1 MADGGQFV
9 TIKSSPGEPE
19 GPRPNEER
27 GVHNPRVIDL
37 IGLDAENDQVYLL
50 MLELR
55 PFRTEPGPVQLQQ
68 IENKFNSYLGYVL
81 DGHLVAQYPQYEGKR
96 VRIQLD
102 CASIPG
108 DDEIPFFTGMYDF
121 AAGEDIEF
129 VVNVIASE
137 SQQGAAAT

>member
-1 MADGGQFV
+1 MSTASMCSHQRASWVEQRHDFV
-9 TIKSSPGEPE
+9 ARHGDE
-19 GPRPNEER
+19 
-27 GVHNPRVIDL
+27 H
-37 IGLDAENDQVYLL
+37 
-50 MLELR
+50 
-55 PFRTEPGPVQLQQ
+55 PFG
-68 IENKFNSYLGYVL
+68 F

-108 DDEIPFFTGMYDF
+108 DGEIPFFTGMHDF

-129 VVNVIASE
+129 GVNGIASE

>member
-55 PFRTEPGPVQLQQ
+55 PFGTE
-68 IENKFNSYLGYVL
+68 ITDRHFANICSYADTDL
-81 DGHLVAQYPQYEGKR
+81 K
-96 VRIQLD
+96 
-102 CASIPG
+102 
-108 DDEIPFFTGMYDF
+108 
-121 AAGEDIEF
+121 
-129 VVNVIASE
+129 
-137 SQQGAAAT
+137 